1 MKKTNIVFV
10 IYARY
15 ETRNKLGEKEFT
27 KWFRESMYKTK
38 EEAKE
43 ALNDLKELSKP
54 IDKSTKLK
62 HEYEIR
68 ELDETLIPQPRLHRP
83 KGRPKSIER
92 IKLDAIIADLNNKNG
107 IARIPNDI
115 KLYLYND
122 DKAQEYIWHKFPNKW
137 IRYWYDE
144 NQTLFAILK
153 NYDEKIY
160 D

>member
-1 MKKTNIVFV
+1 MKTTNTVFV

-27 KWFRESMYKTK
+27 KWFRESIYKTT
-38 EEAKE
+38 EEAKV

-83 KGRPKSIER
+83 KGRPKSIDR
-92 IKLDAIIADLNNKNG
+92 LKLDAIIAELNNKS
-107 IARIPNDI
+107 IARVSNDI

-122 DKAQEYIWHKFPNKW
+122 DKAQEYILNKFPYKW

-144 NQTLFAILK
+144 NQILFAILK